1 MADPVISTVPT
12 ISFTKGTTGFVSVAS
27 YITDA
32 DTTAGAITT
41 AYTGAGLPAG
51 VTFNAALKRYEYDGS
66 GDLNTTEATNSAQF
80 SASDDPVSGF
90 GFAELP
96 EFVFIRGFAET
107 EQLGCFHKDHGNRW
121 LPGDLH
127 RLSGWT
133 PRNSVTLVVDSG
145 VQPANL
151 TYNASTAELVYTAGE
166 TVATAN
172 LTLTCHLTDGTVDSD
187 SFRIRILSP
196 TRIYGDNASTYPV
209 HPGWNTTPGRHSGT
223 WLGTGNLGSALST
236 TATDNAPNVVL
247 ALGGT
252 YSGTSAGG
260 TIDFFIGNNRNF
272 LYLLGDPTDT
282 PTWEGDLGWG
292 WNTTS
297 SGADALLYIKGMNWR
312 VMSFDIGPSA
322 AAATTKVYIT
332 KMFLRDRGGNND
344 GWAYSNQEYDETDS
358 FVYPGNRITHAWAF
372 ETFATGGNDTTHA
385 FYMHGR
391 PGGEAYFNNYIMR
404 GGDGCQQLKGTLAN
418 MKYRNGFQCTV
429 EHPPYVPAS
438 SAVPTLNDMTI
449 GERSTNL
456 IDQVNVANITI
467 YNCHLIGAMQAPGS
481 VVNPAFIGTQNGII
495 FLRARREMHS
505 SDVPAYP
512 NVNYDAG
519 TTSVLDGGYFTDDP
533 RYTWVDGFDG
543 STTTFKSDTFWN
555 AVAAE
560 QPDITS
566 YAQALAS
573 PYTFKHFVSY
583 CKFEYLIGG
592 SGTSVYAQAIRNDGT
607 YPRRVPSQFGSS
619 IIERAPTTWRE
630 RAADFYANNFF
641 TGWTSYRIG
650 DNSAFSLLNYDS
662 AEAIS
667 TVEAGA
673 QWPRDEADEFPQYY
687 IIGGHG
693 YGTQA
698 EAIALPAGFE
708 T

>member
-12 ISFTKGTTGFVSVAS
+12 ISFTRGTTATASVSS

-51 VTFNAALKRYEYDGS
+51 VTFNAAQKRYEYDGS
-66 GDLNTTEATNSAQF
+66 GDLATTEATNGAQF
-80 SASDDPVSGF
+80 SASDDPVSDF

-96 EFVFIRGFAET
+96 EFVFIRGFADT

-133 PRNSVTLVVDSG
+133 ARNSVSLVVDSG
-145 VQPANL
+145 TQPANL
-151 TYNASTAELVYTAGE
+151 TYNESTAELVYTAGE

-196 TRIYGDNASTYPV
+196 TRIYGTNASTYPAKA
-209 HPGWNTTPGRHSGT
+209 GWNTTPGRHSGT
-223 WLGTGNLGSALST
+223 WLGTGNLGSSLST

-247 ALGGT
+247 CLGGT
-252 YSGTSAGG
+252 YSGTSTGG

-272 LYLLGDPTDT
+272 IYLLGDPTDT

-297 SGADALLYIKGMNWR
+297 SGADALLYIKGMTWR

-332 KMFLRDRGGNND
+332 KMFFRDQGGNND
-344 GWAYSNQEYDETDS
+344 GFAYSNQEYDETDA
-358 FVYPGNRITHAWAF
+358 FVSPGNRITHAWAF
-372 ETFATGGNDTTHA
+372 ETFASGGNDTTHA

-391 PGGEAYFNNYIMR
+391 PGSEAYFNNYIMR
-404 GGDGCQQLKGTLAN
+404 GGNSCQQLKGTMPN

-429 EHPPYVPAS
+429 QHPPYVPAS

-449 GERSTNL
+449 GNRSTNM
-456 IDQVNVANITI
+456 IDQVNVANIVI
-467 YNCHLIGAMQAPGS
+467 YNCHLIGAMQTGTGS
-481 VVNPAFIGTQNGII
+481 SANVGTQNGII

-505 SDVPAYP
+505 SDCPAYP
-512 NVNYDAG
+512 NLDYDAG
-519 TTSVLDGGYFTDDP
+519 TTSVLNNGYFTDDS

-543 STTTFKSDTFWN
+543 SPATFKSSAFWD

-560 QPDITS
+560 QSDITD
-566 YAQALAS
+566 YTQALAS
-573 PYTFKHFVSY
+573 PYTFKHFISY
-583 CKFEYLIGG
+583 CKFEWLTGG
-592 SGTSVYAQAIRNDGT
+592 VGTTQYAQAVRNDGT
-607 YPRRVPSQFGSS
+607 YPRRAPQFGNS
-619 IIERAPTTWRE
+619 IIERAEPEWRE
-630 RAADFYANNFF
+630 RSADFYANNFF
-641 TGWTSYRIG
+641 TGWQSYSLG
-650 DNSAFSLLNYDS
+650 LLLNYDD
-662 AEAIS
+662 AEAIIS
-667 TVEAGA
+667 VESGA
-673 QWPRDEADEFPQYY
+673 QWPRVDPEEFPQYY
-687 IIGGHG
+687 IIDDSHG
-693 YGTQA
+693 YGTPV
-698 EAIALPAGFE
+698 EPVALPAGFL